1 MKKMDK
7 IETLNKSIE
16 NDQQKI
22 LKLQGY
28 ILNVTNN
35 KLLFFI
41 ESIILKLE
49 IAISTK
55 QDLIAYEENRLAA
68 LES

>member
-1 MKKMDK
+1 MDK